1 MKTAWVTAKR
11 TVELLERQYRSPGPG
26 EVTVAVKA
34 CGLCGTD
41 LHFYRDYPSGG
52 PGEGVPT
59 PLGHEVSGA
68 VYELGVGVE
77 DLAVGTEVIVQNNV
91 SCGRCDACLNGQ
103 RELCGNIQTYM
114 SEQAGLA
121 EYLTVDRSMVVPF
134 SGLSM
139 EEAALAEPL
148 TVAMDV
154 VRRAAI
160 EPGHRVCVSGL
171 GIIGLF
177 CTMLARLNGADRILA
192 LGRKGGLPR
201 GSRRLEAATLMGAD
215 EVVDTD
221 DASWVDHRQERYD
234 RILITSPPRTIPPL
248 FDIADFGAIVVF
260 NGISFSSPDI
270 RFNANLFHFN
280 KLELRASHAIPNWGF
295 PRAIDLL
302 RDTRAMPSGGFASLI
317 THRFSLE
324 RLEEAF
330 LAAESDQESVIKVM
344 MHLS

>member
-11 TVELLERQYRSPGPG
+11 TVKLLEREYRSPGPG

-52 PGEGVPT
+52 PGEGGLT
-59 PLGHEVSGA
+59 PLGHEVSGV

-77 DLAVGTEVIVQNNV
+77 DLAVGTEVVVQNNV
-91 SCGRCDACLNGQ
+91 FCGRCDACLNGQ
-103 RELCGNIQTYM
+103 TEFCSNIHTYM
-114 SEQAGLA
+114 NDQAGLA
-121 EYLTVDRSMVVPF
+121 EYLTVERSMVVPF

-139 EEAALAEPL
+139 EESALAEPL
-148 TVAMDV
+148 TVALDI

-234 RILITSPPRTIPPL
+234 RILVTSPPRTIPPL
-248 FDIADFGAIVVF
+248 LDIAGFGAIVVF
-260 NGISFSSPDI
+260 NGISFSDPGI
-270 RFNANLFHFN
+270 QFNANMFHFN

-295 PRAIDLL
+295 PRAMDLL
-302 RDTRAMPSGGFASLI
+302 RDRRAMPGGGFASLI
-317 THRFSLE
+317 THRFPLQ

-330 LAAESDQESVIKVM
+330 VAAESDQEPVIKVM
-344 MHLS
+344 MDLS